1 MTKTQKLQIGAAT
14 VLYDCFKVIA
24 GFLRIRFSTIWNMSV
39 SRVDI
44 YVREQIII
52 HKVIIAL
59 IVAMCQSAVFVQI
72 DGSNFRKIQIPFFVP
87 VYQCLISTDR

>member
-1 MTKTQKLQIGAAT
+1 MPVMTKTQKLQIGAAT

-59 IVAMCQSAVFVQI
+59 IVAMCQSAVFV
-72 DGSNFRKIQIPFFVP
+72 
-87 VYQCLISTDR
+87 